1 MSLENL
7 TQEQKL
13 IFYEIATRVW
23 KYRGPSIQAELL
35 NRISKEGFERLQWT
49 GALTHKEVSYFQEIS
64 PVIDFISRTEFGT
77 EYLEFLNRLQE
88 FAEECDSELQRR
100 DTERRNEERLR
111 REAYQIA
118 QAEQAE
124 KDKIQRVVN
133 AKKAY
138 EQAEKRR
145 QETYEVLRQGDVSM
159 FDLDFR
165 ITSNSPTD
173 EVARLMSQLGRTTVI
188 VSPGSWGSAF
198 HTSDNCEWLIKGRN
212 RASKFSYLGNL
223 ISIKVEDAIYQ
234 YKKRPCHSCFMFWWE
249 GGINPNPEFGEGDSN
264 PSEGIEVFL
273 GDPVTLNQGAFEDF
287 EAEVIDL
294 LRDDK
299 THVKV
304 LTHSLGREIE
314 LIVPVDYLDYPENI
328 DAIRQDR
335 AAQEQRKLEES
346 FRIENERIRTLEELI
361 LRLENG
367 LKTMVQNEL
376 KSMLVEIENRLEN
389 LGITATNSL
398 SMEYLQ
404 ERLNKRIQEAKRQT
418 VGT

>member
-23 KYRGPSIQAELL
+23 KYRGPRIQAELL
-35 NRISKEGFERLQWT
+35 NRISREGYERLQWT
-49 GALTHKEVSYFQEIS
+49 EALTLKEVSYFQEIS
-64 PVIDFISRTEFGT
+64 PVIDFISRPEFGA
-77 EYLEFLNRLQE
+77 EYLEFLERLQE

-100 DTERRNEERLR
+100 DIERRNEDKLR
-111 REAYQIA
+111 REAYQKA

-124 KDKIQRVVN
+124 KDKIQRVIN

-159 FDLDFR
+159 FGLDFR

-173 EVARLMSQLGRTTVI
+173 EIARLMSQLGRTTVI

-198 HTSDNCEWLIKGRN
+198 HTSGNCEWLIKGRN
-212 RASKFSYLGNL
+212 RASKFTYLGDL
-223 ISIKVEDAIYQ
+223 ISIEVEDAIYQ

-249 GGINPNPEFGEGDSN
+249 GGINPNPEFGEGDTNS
-264 PSEGIEVFL
+264 SESVEIFL

-287 EAEVIDL
+287 EAQVIDL

-299 THVKV
+299 SHVKV

-314 LIVPVDYLDYPENI
+314 LIVPVDYLNFPENI
-328 DAIRQDR
+328 DAIRLDR

-346 FRIENERIRTLEELI
+346 FRIENERMRTLEELI

-367 LKTMVQNEL
+367 LKTLVQSDL
-376 KSMLVEIENRLEN
+376 KSLLVEIENRLEN
-389 LGITATNSL
+389 LGITGTNSL

-404 ERLNKRIQEAKRQT
+404 ERLSKRIQEARRQ
-418 VGT
+418 VV